1 MVIAVDFDGTIV
13 KDAWPKIGRLR
24 FGARWVLRN
33 LAKRGHILILNTC
46 REDRLLHEAVY
57 FLFCQGIR
65 FHREN
70 NNDLERIRQYGSD
83 CRKISADLYIDDR
96 AMGYWN
102 WPMVWLTV
110 LGMEFREK
118 LAVRSRNIRHQSLGQ
133 VFWSVIAGIFQ

>member
-13 KDAWPKIGRLR
+13 KDAWPKTGKMRL
-24 FGARWVLRN
+24 GARWVLRD

-57 FLFCQGIR
+57 FLFCRGIR

-70 NNDLERIRQYGSD
+70 SNDPGRIRRYGSD

-102 WPMVWLTV
+102 WPLVWLTV
-110 LGMEFREK
+110 LGMELREK
-118 LAVRSRNIRHQSLGQ
+118 WAVRSGMIRMRSLRQ
-133 VFWSVIAGIFQ
+133 VFYSMIAGIFH